1 MRFWFG
7 LFADHELPDDQQC
20 RRSPATP
27 AGAGVPRSVV
37 PVLLS
42 CRLQFAELNRETSVA
57 TDMNGTQVV
66 LLDQPPSALEFSQ
79 LVAMSRPVV
88 FKSDPTVPD
97 TSRWTV
103 EYLTQKLGDQAVSVS
118 VTPDG

>member
-1 MRFWFG
+1 
-7 LFADHELPDDQQC
+7 
-20 RRSPATP
+20 
-27 AGAGVPRSVV
+27 
-37 PVLLS
+37 
-42 CRLQFAELNRETSVA
+42 
-57 TDMNGTQVV
+57 MNGTQVV

-97 TSRWTV
+97 ASRWTV
-103 EYLTQKLGDQAVSVS
+103 DYLTQKLEDQAVSVS